1 MTLFFFVLQ
10 GDDMPDIP
18 PESVTEE
25 EYVDEQGHRV
35 VKKVELIYKFL
46 STSIAASFLHPI
58 LGTASAQ
65 ECK

>member
-1 MTLFFFVLQ
+1 
-10 GDDMPDIP
+10 MPDIP

-58 LGTASAQ
+58 LGTGSAQ